1 MQNYFE
7 LFSLAPDFD
16 INITKLNTQYQQQ
29 VAKFHPDKFASSSDN
44 KQKTLALQNTSLI
57 NTAFETLKS
66 PLSRANYLLE
76 LNGINVFDEKDT
88 QMNVDFLISQIELRE
103 SLGIIQTAKDEAA
116 LDTFIKDISNKI
128 KDNVKKIHQ
137 AFIDKDDIKNKNM
150 VRELK
155 FYQQLEQQA
164 NALMDELL

>member
-7 LFSLAPDFD
+7 LFSLVPDFD

-29 VAKFHPDKFASSSDN
+29 VAKFHPDKFASGSD
-44 KQKTLALQNTSLI
+44 KQKVLALQNTSLI

-103 SLGIIQTAKDEAA
+103 SLEAIQTAKDEAA
-116 LDTFIKDISNKI
+116 LDTFIKNISNKI

-155 FYQQLEQQA
+155 FYQQLQQQA